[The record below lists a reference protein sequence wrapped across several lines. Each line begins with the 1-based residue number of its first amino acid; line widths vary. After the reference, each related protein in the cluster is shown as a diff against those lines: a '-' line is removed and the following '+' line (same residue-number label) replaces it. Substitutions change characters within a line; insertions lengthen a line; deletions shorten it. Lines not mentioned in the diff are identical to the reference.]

1 METKRLKREI
11 IEWGLLILVPLTLY
25 LTGLHTP
32 VLGYLQR
39 LVLATGLL
47 RPDIEQPAEA
57 QRPAD
62 YRFSLVDLEGRR
74 HSLEEFRGQVVF
86 LNLWASWC
94 PPCLA
99 EMPNIH
105 RLYRKTGSEVAFVM
119 VSLDRDPTVA
129 SKWIE
134 GKGYTFPVYFPAG
147 PLPAA
152 YDSPTIPT
160 TFIISPDG
168 KIVSQRRGMADYDTE
183 AFRSFLRGLQQR

>member
-1 METKRLKREI
+1 M
-11 IEWGLLILVPLTLY
+11 
-25 LTGLHTP
+25 
-32 VLGYLQR
+32 
-39 LVLATGLL
+39 LATGLL
-47 RPDIEQPAEA
+47 RPDIEQPAGA

-74 HSLEEFRGQVVF
+74 HSLEEFRGRVVF
-86 LNLWASWC
+86 LNFWASWC

-183 AFRSFLRGLQQR
+183 AFRGFLRGLQQR